1 MPVWQLTPIDLSDP
15 NWEASAHRG
24 VAVVRA
30 PDETAARVAAAEA
43 FDVPTRFPPRGGAK
57 FPPWHSPALVEA
69 RRTDNPRYEF
79 EGPTAILEPIF

>member
-79 EGPTAILEPIF
+79 RGPDRNS